1 VTVQITDI
9 TEGPVYLL
17 GWDANRTVYPTG
29 IASGEAVGTAQ
40 ADASVAASGVA
51 PSGVV
56 GAATTVASAAVTGI
70 DAGTGAAGTPALTAA
85 MQPTGVAS
93 VEAYGS
99 PQVDASIALTGL
111 SSTVAFGTTE
121 AFTSMNPNGFASTG
135 AVGTPS
141 TTAAMQPT
149 GLASGVQFGDADTL
163 ATVFII
169 PGPVDP
175 SNDFGDAVVTKKGW
189 VFRTPV
195 NTYQWRLFKEY
206 EGISLLKESG
216 TWSEVAHP
224 DLERTRAADL
234 YLAGGRDHVVSTS
247 LKTEL
252 EGLGYTV
259 TEEIVST
266 EEYLS

>member
-1 VTVQITDI
+1 MTVQITDI
-9 TEGPVYLL
+9 TESPVIAL
-17 GWDANRTVYPTG
+17 GGTDGVGSMAPEG
-29 IASGEAVGTAQ
+29 IAPAGGL
-40 ADASVAASGVA
+40 
-51 PSGVV
+51 
-56 GAATTVASAAVTGI
+56 GAATTDAAIAVTGI
-70 DAGTGAAGTPALTAA
+70 DAG
-85 MQPTGVAS
+85 V
-93 VEAYGS
+93 
-99 PQVDASIALTGL
+99 
-111 SSTVAFGTTE
+111 
-121 AFTSMNPNGFASTG
+121 G
-135 AVGTPS
+135 AVGTPATKASISASSIAS
-141 TTAAMQPT
+141 TGGLGTVQLNLKVWPTQGIPSAAVVGAPTAFISMNPDGIDAGT
-149 GLASGVQFGDADTL
+149 GDVGEPRISFVMYPDGVASAAVFGDVDTL

>member
-1 VTVQITDI
+1 MTVQITDI
-9 TEGPVYLL
+9 TERPVLLL
-17 GWDANRTVYPTG
+17 GWVVDQTIDPTG
-29 IASGEAVGTAQ
+29 ISSSGAVGTAQ
-40 ADASVAASGVA
+40 ADATVSVSGVA

-56 GAATTVASAAVTGI
+56 GTATTVASATATGI
-70 DAGTGAAGTPALTAA
+70 DAGTGAVGTAA
-85 MQPTGVAS
+85 ITVSVNPTGVAS

-111 SSTVAFGTTE
+111 SSTVAFGVTE
-121 AFTSMNPNGFASTG
+121 AFTSMNPSGFASTG

>member
-56 GAATTVASAAVTGI
+56 GTATTVASAAVTGI
-70 DAGTGAAGTPALTAA
+70 DAG
-85 MQPTGVAS
+85 
-93 VEAYGS
+93 
-99 PQVDASIALTGL
+99 
-111 SSTVAFGTTE
+111 
-121 AFTSMNPNGFASTG
+121 TG